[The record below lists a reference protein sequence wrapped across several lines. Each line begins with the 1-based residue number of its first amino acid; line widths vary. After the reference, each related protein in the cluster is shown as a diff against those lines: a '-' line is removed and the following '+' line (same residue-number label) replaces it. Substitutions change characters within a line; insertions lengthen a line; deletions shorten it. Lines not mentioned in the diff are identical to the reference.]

1 MLEGSTVAAFV
12 HFLNSFLMIAIP
24 LALGVFLARRLG
36 LAWSLFG
43 IGAATFAI
51 SQVFHLP
58 FNAWVLAPALER
70 LGMVGNQQGVP
81 PASSLLLYGISA
93 GVFEEGAR
101 YLTYRFW
108 LRRSRDWKHA
118 LMFGAG
124 HGGFEAILLGLVA
137 LYAFFQALAL
147 READL
152 SAIVPPEHLILTQ
165 QQLQLYWAAPWHAS
179 LLGALER
186 ALTICLHIALAA
198 IVLQAITRRNLLW
211 LGLAVAW
218 HALANTCVLLVYS
231 KAGAYAAEG
240 LLAIVALLSL
250 AALLALRR
258 KPMGPSL
265 PSVAPRT
272 ATRVALENG
281 PGPEDLPPERLEE
294 SRYAD
299 D

>member
-1 MLEGSTVAAFV
+1 VAAFL

-24 LALGVFLARRLG
+24 LALGAFLARRLG
-36 LAWSLFG
+36 LTWRLFG

-51 SQVFHLP
+51 SQLFHLP
-58 FNAWVLAPALER
+58 FNAWVLSPALER
-70 LGMVGNQQGVP
+70 LGLVGNTQGVP
-81 PASSLLLYGISA
+81 PATALLLYGISA

-108 LRRSRDWKHA
+108 LRQSRDWKQA

-137 LYAFFQALAL
+137 FYAFFQALAL

-152 SAIVPPEHLILTQ
+152 TTIVPPEHLVLAQ
-165 QQLQLYWAAPWHAS
+165 QQLQLYWSAPWHAS

-218 HALANTCVLLVYS
+218 HALANTCVLLAFS

-240 LLAIVALLSL
+240 LLVIFALLSL
-250 AALLALRR
+250 AALFALRR
-258 KPMGPSL
+258 KPVHPTL
-265 PSVAPRT
+265 PSIAPRT
-272 ATRVALENG
+272 TAGIALENS
-281 PGPEDLPPERLEE
+281 PGLEDLPPERLEE

>member
-1 MLEGSTVAAFV
+1 VAAFV
-12 HFLNSFLMIAIP
+12 HFLNSFLMIAMP

-36 LAWSLFG
+36 LAWRLFG
-43 IGAATFAI
+43 IGTATFAI

-70 LGMVGNQQGVP
+70 LGLVGNAQGVP
-81 PASSLLLYGISA
+81 PASALLLYGISA

-101 YLTYRFW
+101 YLTYRLW
-108 LRRSRDWKHA
+108 LRQSRDWKQA

-137 LYAFFQALAL
+137 FYAFFQALAL
-147 READL
+147 REVDL
-152 SAIVPPEHLILTQ
+152 SAIIPPQQLLLAR
-165 QQLQLYWAAPWHAS
+165 QQLQLYWSAPWHAS

-218 HALANTCVLLVYS
+218 HALANTCVLLVFS

-240 LLAIVALLSL
+240 LMAIIALLSL
-250 AALLALRR
+250 AALFALRR
-258 KPMGPSL
+258 RPMRPTL
-265 PSVAPRT
+265 PSAAPRT
-272 ATRVALENG
+272 TIRVTLENG
-281 PGPEDLPPERLEE
+281 HGLDDLPPERLEE